1 MTLQLAVGY
10 TTTAVTV
17 FLVPVW
23 ETALT
28 WSCKTRTIAA
38 GNLGCI
44 LLKMPA
50 TTVRT
55 GVFSLLSP
63 PTLLAICLLYRLY
76 NHPSGY
82 RDLIAGGRG

>member
-23 ETALT
+23 ETALS
-28 WSCKTRTIAA
+28 WSW
-38 GNLGCI
+38 
-44 LLKMPA
+44 
-50 TTVRT
+50 
-55 GVFSLLSP
+55 VFSLLSP

-82 RDLIAGGRG
+82 RELIARITDGAPGSNLTSDRSWPFWGVLWSS

>member
-1 MTLQLAVGY
+1 MGARGQGTAVTLQLAVGY

-23 ETALT
+23 ETALS
-28 WSCKTRTIAA
+28 WSW
-38 GNLGCI
+38 
-44 LLKMPA
+44 
-50 TTVRT
+50 
-55 GVFSLLSP
+55 VFSLLSP